1 VQGKMKKSNKNRASR
16 TEYISQKQLTLAGFE
31 SPFSKELNPNNR
43 WVKLSNQL
51 PWDDL
56 VSIYLQHVPE
66 KDTGRPPINPRVVL
80 GAIIIK
86 HMCDL
91 DDRETV
97 AQISENIYMQY
108 FLGYTSFTDVA
119 PFDASLFVE
128 FRKRL
133 GLEQINAINDRIS
146 KIKQE
151 TQSKNSNKEDED
163 NNPPTHKGTMII
175 DATACPQDIAYP
187 TDLDLLNDARVKSE
201 ELIDTAFAFTTLET
215 KPRNYREKARKEYL
229 KVAQKKNKT
238 KKEIRHA
245 IKKQLG
251 YLRRNISSIHELL
264 DQCPSI
270 PFDKK
275 QYKYFL
281 VIQHLYN
288 QQKAMY
294 ESKTHSIEDRLVSI
308 HQPHVRPIVRGKAK
322 SKVEFGA
329 KINVSLVDGMAF
341 LEDHNWNAYNEG
353 SKLQSNVENYKIRLG
368 YYPEEVLVDQI
379 YCTRE
384 NRAFLKERGIRLK
397 AKPLGRPSKQALSNQ
412 VRPGERNPIEG
423 KFGQAKTAY
432 GLAKIKARLAKTSE
446 SWVAS
451 IILVLNLV
459 NLAEGALSCLIFYV
473 MKVIDFIID
482 KPFYNSFEN
491 PKMMKISC

>member
-1 VQGKMKKSNKNRASR
+1 MKKVLKNRAPR
-16 TEYISQKQLTLAGFE
+16 TEYVSEKQLTIEGFE
-31 SPFSKELNPNNR
+31 SPFERKLNPDNR
-43 WVKLSNQL
+43 WVKLSKHL

-56 VSIYLQHVPE
+56 VSIYLKHVPE
-66 KDTGRPPINPRVVL
+66 KETGRPPINPRMVL

-108 FLGYTSFTDVA
+108 FLGYTSFCDVA

-133 GLEQINAINDRIS
+133 GLVQINAINA
-146 KIKQE
+146 KIAKVKQGID
-151 TQSKNSNKEDED
+151 QKNKPKDD
-163 NNPPTHKGTMII
+163 DPPTHRGSLLL
-175 DATACPQDIAYP
+175 DATACPQNIAYP

-201 ELIDTAFAFTTLET
+201 ELIDTAFEHSTKKI
-215 KPRNYREKARKEYL
+215 KPRNYREKARKDYL
-229 KVAQKKNKT
+229 KTAQKKNKT
-238 KKEIRHA
+238 RKEIRSA

-251 YLRRNISSIHELL
+251 YLRRNISSINELL
-264 DQCPSI
+264 DNCSNI

-288 QQKAMY
+288 QQKTMHDA
-294 ESKTHSIEDRLVSI
+294 KKHSIENRLVSI
-308 HQPHVRPIVRGKAK
+308 HQPHVRPIVRGKAN

-329 KINVSLVDGMAF
+329 KINVSLVDGMTF
-341 LEDHNWNAYNEG
+341 LDDHSWEAYNEG
-353 SKLQSNVENYKIRLG
+353 NRLQASVEKYKERFG
-368 YYPEEVLVDQI
+368 YYPEEVLADKI
-379 YCTRE
+379 YCNRE
-384 NRAFLKERGIRLK
+384 NRAYLKEKNIKLK
-397 AKPLGRPSKQALSNQ
+397 AKPLGRPSREALSNQ
-412 VRPGERNPIEG
+412 VSPGERNPIEG

-432 GLAKIKARLAKTSE
+432 GLDKIKARLAQTSE

-459 NLAEGALSCLIFYV
+459 KLAEVALSCLIIWLEKIKSQTYHFNEE
-473 MKVIDFIID
+473 I
-482 KPFYNSFEN
+482 FED
-491 PKMMKISC
+491 PKILKIAC